1 MTITIPGV
9 LPSSNAV
16 MRWHWTRRARLWRE
30 WSRAVWAATRATPR
44 TRSVQDP
51 VAVEVV
57 HHRARL
63 LDPDNAVAAAKPLLD
78 ALVAAGLV
86 YDDSPRYLTS
96 LAVRQCRCRTR
107 EQRVEAS
114 IRPAAPPKAAAGGNG
129 PVSRYIAPLSASSCV
144 WRGARGCHG
153 RVMPTLG
160 APAPNR

>member
-16 MRWHWTRRARLWRE
+16 LRWHWTRRARLWRE

-63 LDPDNAVAAAKPLLD
+63 LDPDNAVGAVKPLLD

-86 YDDSPRYLTS
+86 YDDSTQYLRRLTVIQRPCHR
-96 LAVRQCRCRTR
+96 AT
-107 EQRVEAS
+107 QRVEAS
-114 IRPAAPPKAAAGGNG
+114 IRPATAREA
-129 PVSRYIAPLSASSCV
+129 LAS
-144 WRGARGCHG
+144 G
-153 RVMPTLG
+153 R
-160 APAPNR
+160 